1 MGKDTAVSHNY
12 NTRSVVTKPHSGNLR
27 CKMTQTSPDDE
38 SDWESDQSSAEDAN
52 FDVLEYRTLLS
63 EIFPSNYSKRT
74 HKSSS
79 GSSNSDDS
87 DCSYTPKKNK
97 KKRIKHVINSIVK
110 NSQTDDA
117 QIDKTI
123 KSTDAVVETASLNNQ
138 SVEDSVPNNVESSS
152 SGINMNKNKNKNKN
166 TLARALSKLKTIN
179 TKKFIALL
187 EEKNNMNDI
196 KYFKDTMTDDEQKKA
211 LNDMNDI
218 LSYCRI
224 DKPYRIQL
232 LGADIPSNY
241 KAVAYKKIN
250 GLSNLDPGAGE
261 FYKLKQWVD
270 TFMQIPF
277 GKYKSLPVTL
287 NDNGLEECAVFMDNA
302 KKQLDCAVYGMNDAK
317 LQIMQLIGQWITNP
331 SAMGTAIAIKGPMG
345 TGKTTL
351 VKEGISK
358 VLGRD
363 FSFMALG
370 GATDSSFLEGHSYTY
385 EGASWGKII
394 DNIVQCK
401 SMNPVFFFDELDKVS
416 DTPKGEEIIGILTH
430 LTDTSQNSKFHD
442 KYFSEIDFDL
452 SKCLFIFSYNDESKI
467 NPILLD
473 RMYRVQTKGYDIN
486 EKIVIANQYLL
497 PKIREQVCFNAGD
510 ILIPD
515 ETMKYI
521 ISQRTDGE
529 QGIRNLKRCL
539 EIIYT
544 KMNLYRLMRP
554 GTNMFEKE
562 MNISVKFPMTIT
574 NEDADKLIT
583 IQKTDG
589 NWRNMYI

>member
-1 MGKDTAVSHNY
+1 MKKDATVSHNY
-12 NTRSVVTKPHSGNLR
+12 NTRSTDTKSSSVKLR
-27 CKMTQTSPDDE
+27 YKMTQTSPGSE
-38 SDWESDQSSAEDAN
+38 SEWESDISSSEEAEVDI
-52 FDVLEYRTLLS
+52 LEYRELLA
-63 EIFPSNYSKRT
+63 EIFPSNYSFNQAKRA

-87 DCSYTPKKNK
+87 ESSYSPKNKNKNKNK
-97 KKRIKHVINSIVK
+97 KKRIKYAV
-110 NSQTDDA
+110 
-117 QIDKTI
+117 KTI
-123 KSTDAVVETASLNNQ
+123 RSDDTQIVETSKQ
-138 SVEDSVPNNVESSS
+138 SDALVENVCVNPSAPNIVEIASSS
-152 SGINMNKNKNKNKN
+152 KIKNAS
-166 TLARALSKLKTIN
+166 ARALTKLKIVN
-179 TKKFIALL
+179 TKKFIELL

-196 KYFKDTMTDDEQKKA
+196 KYFKDMMNAVDQKKA

-218 LSYCRI
+218 LTHCRI

-241 KAVAYKKIN
+241 KAIAYKKIS
-250 GLSNLDPGAGE
+250 GLSHLDPGAGE

-277 GKYKSLPVTL
+277 GKYKTLPVTL
-287 NDNGLEECAVFMDNA
+287 KDNGLEECAVFMDNA

-317 LQIMQLIGQWITNP
+317 LQIMQLLGQWITNP

-430 LTDTSQNSKFHD
+430 LIDTSQNSKFHD

-473 RMYRVQTKGYDIN
+473 RMYRVQTKGYDVN

-497 PKIREQVCFNAGD
+497 PKIREQVCFNDGD

-574 NEDADKLIT
+574 NEYVDKLVT
-583 IQKTDG
+583 IQKPDG